1 MCTVLRARKP
11 VSGPPVKLLGDTADA
26 QVKLSPERRRQG
38 ELGMGADVGKVFS
51 VAQETRTRLTGG
63 GGGEVSRRRKGG
75 QSADGRR
82 LQTHVPAFVELGKQR
97 PPGGPAS
104 GRLCRPWACA

>member
-38 ELGMGADVGKVFS
+38 EPGMGADVGKVFS

-63 GGGEVSRRRKGG
+63 GGGKSHGGGKEDSLRMAGGCRRM
-75 QSADGRR
+75 SPR
-82 LQTHVPAFVELGKQR
+82 L
-97 PPGGPAS
+97 
-104 GRLCRPWACA
+104 WN